1 MYSGTL
7 IVHSWL
13 RWAVLIAGLLVVARA
28 VAGAAGRK
36 SWTPADD
43 RATLWFTIALDLQLL
58 VGLLLY
64 FALSPFTA
72 EALRDFGG
80 AMRTGLRYWAVE
92 HPFGMLIGVALAHVG
107 RARLRKVDMWR
118 RHRVAAIFFGL
129 ALLVILASIPWP
141 GMSNGRPWLRW

>member
-1 MYSGTL
+1 ML

-28 VAGAAGRK
+28 IAGASGRK
-36 SWTPADD
+36 LWEPADD
-43 RATLWFTIALDLQLL
+43 RAAQWFTIALDVQLL

-64 FALSPFTA
+64 FALSPFTS
-72 EALRDFGG
+72 EAFRDFGG
-80 AMRTGLRYWAVE
+80 AMKTALRYWAVE

-107 RARLRKVDMWR
+107 RVRVRKADMSR

-129 ALLVILASIPWP
+129 ALLVILGSIPWP
-141 GMSNGRPWLRW
+141 GMANGRPWLRW